1 MDDLSV
7 NLKECLT
14 GCIAGGIIVN
24 NVMYAD
30 DIVGLLLSP
39 SATGLSFRLHVCG
52 KYGLQHD
59 IRFNSK
65 KSAVIIFRNS
75 FVKDFSYPSFVMNG
89 EVPFVKH
96 LGHVISADMKDDL
109 DIMRQCRQLYAQG
122 NALARRFHMCS
133 DNVKETIFRSY
144 CSSLYTSQLWWKY
157 KVNSIRKLYVAYK
170 NAFRMLFMLPRDCSA
185 SGMFAVHNVMSCP
198 ALVRKLVFGFLQ
210 GSESLSKFYC
220 AGYVHLPSGGSL
232 QLESTGINCYM
243 CITLARVQAKPHKLS
258 FICCFCIF
266 LLCCCHLLTYP
277 PLHCVVCRLGS

>member
-24 NVMYAD
+24 NLMYAD

-39 SATGLSFRLHVCG
+39 SATGLSFLLHVCG
-52 KYGLQHD
+52 KYGLEHD
-59 IRFNSK
+59 IRCNSK
-65 KSAVIIFRNS
+65 KSAVVSFRNS

-89 EVPFVKH
+89 ESIKEVPFVKY

-157 KVNSIRKLYVAYK
+157 KVNSIRK
-170 NAFRMLFMLPRDCSA
+170 
-185 SGMFAVHNVMSCP
+185 
-198 ALVRKLVFGFLQ
+198 
-210 GSESLSKFYC
+210 
-220 AGYVHLPSGGSL
+220 
-232 QLESTGINCYM
+232 
-243 CITLARVQAKPHKLS
+243 
-258 FICCFCIF
+258 
-266 LLCCCHLLTYP
+266 
-277 PLHCVVCRLGS
+277 